1 MELPPDSNAA
11 WYAHVFKR
19 LLHALTTMPH
29 AKFVQQ
35 GKRLIIDVALGNR
48 DEALSVVAHLT
59 MVATTRVEEPDPQE
73 HV

>member
-1 MELPPDSNAA
+1 
-11 WYAHVFKR
+11 
-19 LLHALTTMPH
+19 MPN

-59 MVATTRVEEPDPQE
+59 KVATTRDEERDVEE